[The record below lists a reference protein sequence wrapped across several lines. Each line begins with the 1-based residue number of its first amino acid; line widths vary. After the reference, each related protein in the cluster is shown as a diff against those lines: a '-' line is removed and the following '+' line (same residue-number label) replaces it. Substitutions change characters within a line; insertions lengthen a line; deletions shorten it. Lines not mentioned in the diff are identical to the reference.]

1 MIKLYDAESDALL
14 GKITEEQL
22 DFLMDALEETDESD
36 QDYYIDGA
44 TIDMLEEDGAEP
56 ELIAILRDILG
67 DRDGLEV
74 RWGDD
79 E

>member
-1 MIKLYDAESDALL
+1 MIKLYDAESDTPL
-14 GKITEEQL
+14 GEITEEQL
-22 DFLMDALEETDESD
+22 DFLMDALEETDEED
-36 QDYYIDGA
+36 RDYYIDGV

-56 ELIAILRDILG
+56 ELVEILRRIVG

-74 RWGDD
+74 RWSDD